1 MHPANQPARQ
11 AGTQAVKQSVR
22 LCRADRYEFRQT
34 ESQTNRKS
42 DKQSVSQTQSQTDRN
57 SYKQKV
63 VQHSNFWAFGAF
75 KWNYDNGLTS
85 DLETA
90 KIFDV

>member
-1 MHPANQPARQ
+1 M
-11 AGTQAVKQSVR
+11 
-22 LCRADRYEFRQT
+22 
-34 ESQTNRKS
+34 S

-75 KWNYDNGLTS
+75 KWNYDNGLTP

-90 KIFDV
+90 KIFDL